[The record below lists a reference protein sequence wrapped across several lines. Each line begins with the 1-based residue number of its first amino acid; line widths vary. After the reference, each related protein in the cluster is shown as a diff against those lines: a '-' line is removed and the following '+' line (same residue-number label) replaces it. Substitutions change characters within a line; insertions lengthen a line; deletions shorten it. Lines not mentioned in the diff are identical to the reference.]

1 MNRVLPLL
9 MVCMLLLL
17 NVPARARSQETRKP
31 RTPACGTWDF
41 VYSPNPK
48 DGPAFLGVAAVPGT
62 NELWAVGNYV
72 YADSLTMIEHW
83 DGTSWQV
90 VPSPNVGTHDN
101 LLRAVSVVPNSQAVW
116 AVGFEYEYTGG
127 PFTLI
132 ERWDGTTWNVVP
144 SANGY
149 SRENY
154 LFGVSSSGR

>member
-72 YADSLTMIEHW
+72 YAYSLTMIEHW
-83 DGTSWQV
+83 DGTSWQIV
-90 VPSPNVGTHDN
+90 ASPNHPTTYNYLYGVT
-101 LLRAVSVVPNSQAVW
+101 AVDANDAW
-116 AVGFEYEYTGG
+116 AVG
-127 PFTLI
+127 
-132 ERWDGTTWNVVP
+132 
-144 SANGY
+144 
-149 SRENY
+149 
-154 LFGVSSSGR
+154 